1 MHARPSHFDKNQK
14 FVARNA
20 LASVTNLKTRIII
33 FLAGEKTMRLTLRTL
48 LAYRDGVLDPKDA
61 AVLEA
66 KIKDSST
73 AQQISQRIEHE
84 MQNRRL
90 APIPVDARE
99 FGFEANLVAE
109 YLDDTIPM
117 ETLPEME
124 RKCLENNTL
133 LSEIG
138 SCHQIL
144 SRALSIPAPISAAL
158 RQRIRD
164 LPHNPPSNRSADAS
178 GRIRRIDAPIS
189 VDRTNTKPMRKSN
202 GELRGSGIELH
213 DGLGRQVPEYLIGS
227 DRGWLKSVAVA
238 MSLLFA
244 LVVVGAMA
252 IGPVDR
258 VRDLLR
264 KSEVIV
270 DADSNAKPSTK
281 KTDATNDDSNLIDSN
296 ATIDESSV
304 APPAPTVEPALSVV
318 SVPTLETAKSTKM
331 NSLDLSKNGEKV
343 DSLVI
348 VKPPILGAKNR
359 IQWLPETKASS
370 ESIVLKF
377 STTEGSSAAFWR
389 RMNPGE
395 YLNLGDRLVV
405 PPTQRTEMRVDPGIR
420 LLCAGENDLELAKDV
435 ALPRV
440 VLRSGRVLVFATP
453 DAQKME
459 LDCNGVVVSVHF
471 GAADG
476 SCALEVQNLWSILT
490 DDMAQAGK
498 VETQSSIR
506 LFGVEGSLDYS
517 FKIANRVAGGTLAV
531 GQYVD
536 WKNGEATAV
545 QELTEAPWW
554 FRTSISR
561 PIDLPAATDLQS
573 ALAGKAPEAI
583 ETQLLELTNHRRGET
598 AALAARTRMML
609 GQYDGLFEPEG
620 VFNRRNLHS
629 HWQSLLAQIPQSLG
643 REEHPAQLINA
654 IRTASPNR
662 VNSILSLFVPPSQ
675 EQLSAGAD
683 KLLVEALSSPLMDER
698 VLAINQ
704 LTNITGKSLGYHPDK
719 NQVEAIQQWRK
730 LLGKNEIRYSTP
742 PSPKTE

>member
-1 MHARPSHFDKNQK
+1 
-14 FVARNA
+14 
-20 LASVTNLKTRIII
+20 
-33 FLAGEKTMRLTLRTL
+33 MRLTLRTL

-109 YLDDTIPM
+109 FLDDTIPM

-164 LPHNPPSNRSADAS
+164 LPNNPLANHSADAN
-178 GRIRRIDAPIS
+178 GRIRRMDASIS
-189 VDRTNTKPMRKSN
+189 VDGTNSKPQNTAVVVASNKPMRKSN

-238 MSLLFA
+238 TSLLFA

-270 DADSNAKPSTK
+270 DGDSNAKSSIK
-281 KTDATNDDSNLIDSN
+281 KTAVTNDDSNLIDTK

-304 APPAPTVEPALSVV
+304 APPAPAIEPASALDTETTSKAT
-318 SVPTLETAKSTKM
+318 PTDSPKK
-331 NSLDLSKNGEKV
+331 GELV
-343 DSLVI
+343 DSASI
-348 VKPPILGAKNR
+348 VKSEILGVKGR

-370 ESIVLKF
+370 ESIVLKL
-377 STTEGSSAAFWR
+377 STTDDSSTAFWK

-395 YLNLGDRLVV
+395 HLNLGDRVVV
-405 PPTQRTEMRVDPGIR
+405 PPTQRTEMRVEPGIR
-420 LLCAGENDLELAKDV
+420 LLCVGENDLELAKDI

-453 DAQKME
+453 DAQEME
-459 LDCNGVVVSVHF
+459 IDCNGIMVSVRF

-476 SCALEVQNLWSILT
+476 SCALELQNFWSIFT
-490 DDMAQAGK
+490 DEMSQASK
-498 VETQSSIR
+498 VETQSSVR

-517 FKIANRVAGGTLAV
+517 FKIANRTAGGTLAV

-536 WKNGEATAV
+536 WKNGEATVV

-554 FRTSISR
+554 FRSSISR

-573 ALAGKAPEAI
+573 ALAEKAPGATES
-583 ETQLLELTNHRRGET
+583 QLLELTNNRRGET

-609 GQYDGLFEPEG
+609 GRYDGLFDPEG
-620 VFNRRNLHS
+620 GFNRKNLHS

-643 REEHPAQLINA
+643 REEHRAQLVNA

-662 VNSILSLFVPPSQ
+662 VNLLLSLLIPPSQ

-683 KLLVEALSSPLMDER
+683 KLLVEALSSSLMDER

-704 LTNITGKSLGYHPDK
+704 LTYITGKSLGYHPDK
-719 NQVEAIQQWRK
+719 NQVDAIQQWRK

-742 PSPKTE
+742 TSPKTE

>member
-1 MHARPSHFDKNQK
+1 
-14 FVARNA
+14 
-20 LASVTNLKTRIII
+20 
-33 FLAGEKTMRLTLRTL
+33 MRLTLRTL

-109 YLDDTIPM
+109 FLDDTIPM

-164 LPHNPPSNRSADAS
+164 LPNNPLANHSADAN
-178 GRIRRIDAPIS
+178 GRIRRMDAPIS
-189 VDRTNTKPMRKSN
+189 VDGTNSKPQNTAVVVASNKPMRKSN

-238 MSLLFA
+238 TSLLFA

-270 DADSNAKPSTK
+270 DGDSNAKSSIK
-281 KTDATNDDSNLIDSN
+281 KTAVTNDDSNLIDTK

-304 APPAPTVEPALSVV
+304 APPAPAIEPASALDTETTSKAT
-318 SVPTLETAKSTKM
+318 PTDSPKK
-331 NSLDLSKNGEKV
+331 GELV
-343 DSLVI
+343 DSASI
-348 VKPPILGAKNR
+348 VKSEILGVKGR

-370 ESIVLKF
+370 ESIVLKL
-377 STTEGSSAAFWR
+377 STTDDSSTAFWK

-395 YLNLGDRLVV
+395 HLNLGDRVVV
-405 PPTQRTEMRVDPGIR
+405 PPTQRTEMRVEPGIR
-420 LLCAGENDLELAKDV
+420 LLCVGENDLELAKDI

-453 DAQKME
+453 DAQEME
-459 LDCNGVVVSVHF
+459 IDCNGIMVSVRF

-476 SCALEVQNLWSILT
+476 SCALELQNFWSIFT
-490 DDMAQAGK
+490 DEMSQASK
-498 VETQSSIR
+498 VETQSSVR

-517 FKIANRVAGGTLAV
+517 FKIANRTAGGTLAV

-536 WKNGEATAV
+536 WKNGEATVV

-554 FRTSISR
+554 FRSSISR

-573 ALAGKAPEAI
+573 ALAGKAPGATES
-583 ETQLLELTNHRRGET
+583 QLLELTNNRRGET

-609 GQYDGLFEPEG
+609 GRYDGLFDPEG
-620 VFNRRNLHS
+620 GFNRKNLHS

-643 REEHPAQLINA
+643 REEHRAQLVSA

-662 VNSILSLFVPPSQ
+662 VNLLLSLLIPPSQ

-683 KLLVEALSSPLMDER
+683 KLLVEALSSSLMDER

-719 NQVEAIQQWRK
+719 NQVDAIQQWRK
-730 LLGKNEIRYSTP
+730 LLGKNQIRYSTP
-742 PSPKTE
+742 TSPKTE

>member
-1 MHARPSHFDKNQK
+1 
-14 FVARNA
+14 
-20 LASVTNLKTRIII
+20 
-33 FLAGEKTMRLTLRTL
+33 MRLTLRTL

-109 YLDDTIPM
+109 FLDDTIPM

-164 LPHNPPSNRSADAS
+164 LPNNPLANHSADAK
-178 GRIRRIDAPIS
+178 GRIRRMEAPIS
-189 VDRTNTKPMRKSN
+189 VDGTNSKPQNTAVVVASTKPMRKSN

-227 DRGWLKSVAVA
+227 DRGWLKSAAVA
-238 MSLLFA
+238 TSLLFA

-252 IGPVDR
+252 IGPIDR

-270 DADSNAKPSTK
+270 DADSNAKSSIK
-281 KTDATNDDSNLIDSN
+281 KTAVTSDDSNLIDTK

-304 APPAPTVEPALSVV
+304 APPAPTIEPAPAIEPAS
-318 SVPTLETAKSTKM
+318 PKK
-331 NSLDLSKNGEKV
+331 GELV
-343 DSLVI
+343 DSASI
-348 VKPPILGAKNR
+348 VKSEILGVKGR

-370 ESIVLKF
+370 ESIVLKL
-377 STTEGSSAAFWR
+377 STTDDSATAIWK

-395 YLNLGDRLVV
+395 HVHLGDRVVV
-405 PPTQRTEMRVDPGIR
+405 PPTQRTEMRVEPGIR
-420 LLCAGENDLELAKDV
+420 LLCVGENDLELAKDI
-435 ALPRV
+435 AWPRV

-453 DAQKME
+453 DAQEME
-459 LDCNGVVVSVHF
+459 IDCNGIMVSVRF

-476 SCALEVQNLWSILT
+476 SCALELQNFWSIFT
-490 DDMAQAGK
+490 DEMSQASK
-498 VETQSSIR
+498 VETQSSVR

-517 FKIANRVAGGTLAV
+517 FKIANRTAGGTLAV

-536 WKNGEATAV
+536 WKNGEATEV

-554 FRTSISR
+554 FRSSISR

-573 ALAGKAPEAI
+573 ALAGKAPGATEA
-583 ETQLLELTNHRRGET
+583 QLLDLTNNRRGET

-609 GQYDGLFEPEG
+609 GRYDGLFEPEG
-620 VFNRRNLHS
+620 GFNRKTLHS

-643 REEHPAQLINA
+643 REEHRAQLVNA

-662 VNSILSLFVPPSQ
+662 VNSLLSLLIPPSQ

-683 KLLVEALSSPLMDER
+683 KLLVEALSSSLMDER

-742 PSPKTE
+742 TSPKTE

>member
-1 MHARPSHFDKNQK
+1 
-14 FVARNA
+14 
-20 LASVTNLKTRIII
+20 
-33 FLAGEKTMRLTLRTL
+33 MRLTLRTL

-109 YLDDTIPM
+109 FLDDTIPM

-164 LPHNPPSNRSADAS
+164 LPNNPLANHSADAN
-178 GRIRRIDAPIS
+178 GRIRRMDAPIS
-189 VDRTNTKPMRKSN
+189 VDGTNSKPQNTAVVVASNKPMRKSN

-238 MSLLFA
+238 TSLLFA

-264 KSEVIV
+264 KSEAIV
-270 DADSNAKPSTK
+270 DGDSNAKSSIK
-281 KTDATNDDSNLIDSN
+281 KTAVTNDDSNLIDTK

-304 APPAPTVEPALSVV
+304 APPAPAIEPASALDTETTSKAT
-318 SVPTLETAKSTKM
+318 PTDSPKK
-331 NSLDLSKNGEKV
+331 GELV
-343 DSLVI
+343 DSAST
-348 VKPPILGAKNR
+348 VKSEILGVKGR

-370 ESIVLKF
+370 ESIVLKL
-377 STTEGSSAAFWR
+377 STTDDSSTAFWK

-395 YLNLGDRLVV
+395 HLNLGDRVVV
-405 PPTQRTEMRVDPGIR
+405 PPTQRTEMRVEPGIR
-420 LLCAGENDLELAKDV
+420 LLCVGENDLELAKDI

-453 DAQKME
+453 DAQEME
-459 LDCNGVVVSVHF
+459 IDCNGIMVSVRF

-476 SCALEVQNLWSILT
+476 SCALELQNFWSIFT
-490 DDMAQAGK
+490 DEMSQASK
-498 VETQSSIR
+498 VETQSSVR

-517 FKIANRVAGGTLAV
+517 FKIANRTAGGTLAV

-536 WKNGEATAV
+536 WKNGESTVV

-554 FRTSISR
+554 FRSSISR

-573 ALAGKAPEAI
+573 ALAGKAPGATES
-583 ETQLLELTNHRRGET
+583 QLLELTNNRRGET

-609 GQYDGLFEPEG
+609 GRYDGLFDPEG
-620 VFNRRNLHS
+620 GFNRKNLHS

-643 REEHPAQLINA
+643 REEHRAQLVSA

-662 VNSILSLFVPPSQ
+662 VNLLLSLLIPPSQ

-683 KLLVEALSSPLMDER
+683 KLLVEALSSSLMDER

-704 LTNITGKSLGYHPDK
+704 LTYITGKSLGYHPDK
-719 NQVEAIQQWRK
+719 NQVDAIQQWRK

-742 PSPKTE
+742 TSPKTE

>member
-1 MHARPSHFDKNQK
+1 
-14 FVARNA
+14 
-20 LASVTNLKTRIII
+20 
-33 FLAGEKTMRLTLRTL
+33 MRLTLRTL

-109 YLDDTIPM
+109 FLDDTIPM

-164 LPHNPPSNRSADAS
+164 LPNNPLANHSADAN
-178 GRIRRIDAPIS
+178 GRIRRMDAPIS
-189 VDRTNTKPMRKSN
+189 VDGTNSKPQNTAVVVASNKPMRKSN

-238 MSLLFA
+238 TSLLFA

-270 DADSNAKPSTK
+270 DGDSNAKSSIK
-281 KTDATNDDSNLIDSN
+281 KTAVTNDDSNLIDTK

-304 APPAPTVEPALSVV
+304 APPAPAIEPASALDTETTSKAT
-318 SVPTLETAKSTKM
+318 PTDSPKK
-331 NSLDLSKNGEKV
+331 GELV
-343 DSLVI
+343 DSASI
-348 VKPPILGAKNR
+348 VKSEILGVKGR

-370 ESIVLKF
+370 ESIVLKL
-377 STTEGSSAAFWR
+377 STTDDSSTAIWK

-395 YLNLGDRLVV
+395 HLNLGDRVVV
-405 PPTQRTEMRVDPGIR
+405 PPTQRTEMRVEPGIR
-420 LLCAGENDLELAKDV
+420 LLCVGENDLELAKDI

-453 DAQKME
+453 DAQEME
-459 LDCNGVVVSVHF
+459 IDCNGIMVSVRF

-476 SCALEVQNLWSILT
+476 SCALELQNFWSIFT
-490 DDMAQAGK
+490 DEMSQASK
-498 VETQSSIR
+498 VETESSVR

-517 FKIANRVAGGTLAV
+517 FKIANRTAGGTLAV

-536 WKNGEATAV
+536 WKNGEATVV

-554 FRTSISR
+554 FRSSISR

-573 ALAGKAPEAI
+573 ALAEKAPGATES
-583 ETQLLELTNHRRGET
+583 QLLELTNNRRGET

-609 GQYDGLFEPEG
+609 GRYDGLFDPEG
-620 VFNRRNLHS
+620 GFNRKNLHS

-643 REEHPAQLINA
+643 REEHRAQLVNA

-662 VNSILSLFVPPSQ
+662 VNLLLSLLIPPSQ

-683 KLLVEALSSPLMDER
+683 KLLVEALSSSLMDER

-719 NQVEAIQQWRK
+719 NQVDAIQQWRK
-730 LLGKNEIRYSTP
+730 LLGKNQIRYSTP
-742 PSPKTE
+742 TSPKTE

>member
-1 MHARPSHFDKNQK
+1 
-14 FVARNA
+14 
-20 LASVTNLKTRIII
+20 
-33 FLAGEKTMRLTLRTL
+33 MRLTLRTL

-109 YLDDTIPM
+109 FLDDTIPM

-164 LPHNPPSNRSADAS
+164 LPNNPLANHSADAN
-178 GRIRRIDAPIS
+178 GRIRRMDAPIS
-189 VDRTNTKPMRKSN
+189 VDGTNSKPQNTAVVVASSKPMRKSN

-227 DRGWLKSVAVA
+227 DRGWLKSAAVA
-238 MSLLFA
+238 TSLLFA
-244 LVVVGAMA
+244 LVVIGAMA

-264 KSEVIV
+264 KSDVIV
-270 DADSNAKPSTK
+270 DADSNVKSSIK
-281 KTDATNDDSNLIDSN
+281 KTAVTNDDSNLIDTK

-304 APPAPTVEPALSVV
+304 APPVPTIEPAPAIQPASALDTETTSKAT
-318 SVPTLETAKSTKM
+318 PTDSPKKREL
-331 NSLDLSKNGEKV
+331 V
-343 DSLVI
+343 DSASI
-348 VKPPILGAKNR
+348 VKSEILGVKGR

-370 ESIVLKF
+370 ESIVLKL
-377 STTEGSSAAFWR
+377 STTDDSATAIWQ

-395 YLNLGDRLVV
+395 HVHLGDRVVV
-405 PPTQRTEMRVDPGIR
+405 PPTQRTEMRVEPGIR
-420 LLCAGENDLELAKDV
+420 LLCAGENDLELAKDI
-435 ALPRV
+435 AWPRV
-440 VLRSGRVLVFATP
+440 VFRSGRVLVFATP
-453 DAQKME
+453 DAQEME
-459 LDCNGVVVSVHF
+459 MDCNGIMVSVRF

-476 SCALEVQNLWSILT
+476 SCALELQNFWSIFT
-490 DDMAQAGK
+490 DEMSQASK
-498 VETQSSIR
+498 VETQSSVR

-517 FKIANRVAGGTLAV
+517 FKIANRKAGGTLAV

-536 WKNGEATAV
+536 WKNGEATVV

-554 FRTSISR
+554 FRSSISR

-573 ALAGKAPEAI
+573 ALVGKAPGAI
-583 ETQLLELTNHRRGET
+583 EAQLLELTNHRRGET

-609 GQYDGLFEPEG
+609 GRYDGLFEPEG
-620 VFNRRNLHS
+620 GFNRKNLHS

-643 REEHPAQLINA
+643 REEHRAQLVNA

-662 VNSILSLFVPPSQ
+662 VNSLLSLLIPPSQ

-683 KLLVEALSSPLMDER
+683 KLLVEALSSSLMDER

-742 PSPKTE
+742 TSPKTE

>member
-1 MHARPSHFDKNQK
+1 
-14 FVARNA
+14 
-20 LASVTNLKTRIII
+20 
-33 FLAGEKTMRLTLRTL
+33 MRLTLRTL

-109 YLDDTIPM
+109 FLDDTIPM

-164 LPHNPPSNRSADAS
+164 LPNNPLANHSADAN
-178 GRIRRIDAPIS
+178 GRIRRMDASIS
-189 VDRTNTKPMRKSN
+189 VDGTNSKPQNTAVVVASNKPMRKSN

-238 MSLLFA
+238 TSLLFA

-270 DADSNAKPSTK
+270 DGDSNAKSSIK
-281 KTDATNDDSNLIDSN
+281 KTAVTNDDSNLIDTK

-304 APPAPTVEPALSVV
+304 APPAPAIEPASALDTETTSKAT
-318 SVPTLETAKSTKM
+318 PTDSPKK
-331 NSLDLSKNGEKV
+331 GELV
-343 DSLVI
+343 DSASI
-348 VKPPILGAKNR
+348 VKSEILGVKGR

-370 ESIVLKF
+370 ESIVLKL
-377 STTEGSSAAFWR
+377 STTDDSSTAFWK

-395 YLNLGDRLVV
+395 HLNLGDRVVV
-405 PPTQRTEMRVDPGIR
+405 PPTQRTEMRVEPGIR
-420 LLCAGENDLELAKDV
+420 LLCVGENDLELAKDI

-453 DAQKME
+453 DAQEME
-459 LDCNGVVVSVHF
+459 IDCNGIMVSVRF

-476 SCALEVQNLWSILT
+476 SCALELQNFWSIFT
-490 DDMAQAGK
+490 DEMSQASK
-498 VETQSSIR
+498 VETESSVR

-517 FKIANRVAGGTLAV
+517 FKIANRTAGGTLAV

-536 WKNGEATAV
+536 WKNGEATVV

-554 FRTSISR
+554 FRSSISR

-573 ALAGKAPEAI
+573 ALAGKAPGATES
-583 ETQLLELTNHRRGET
+583 QLLELTNNRRGET

-609 GQYDGLFEPEG
+609 GRYDGLFDPEG
-620 VFNRRNLHS
+620 GFNRKNLHS

-643 REEHPAQLINA
+643 REEHRAQLVSA
-654 IRTASPNR
+654 IRTASQNR
-662 VNSILSLFVPPSQ
+662 VNLLLSLLIPPSQ

-683 KLLVEALSSPLMDER
+683 KLLVEALSSSLMDER

-704 LTNITGKSLGYHPDK
+704 LTYITGKSLGYHPDK
-719 NQVEAIQQWRK
+719 NQVDAIQQWRK

-742 PSPKTE
+742 TSPKTE

>member
-1 MHARPSHFDKNQK
+1 
-14 FVARNA
+14 
-20 LASVTNLKTRIII
+20 
-33 FLAGEKTMRLTLRTL
+33 MRLTLRTL

-109 YLDDTIPM
+109 FLDDTIPM

-164 LPHNPPSNRSADAS
+164 LPNNPLANHSADAN
-178 GRIRRIDAPIS
+178 GRIRRMDAPIS
-189 VDRTNTKPMRKSN
+189 VDGTNSKPQNTAVVVASNKPMRKSN

-238 MSLLFA
+238 TSLLFA

-270 DADSNAKPSTK
+270 DGDSNAKSSIK
-281 KTDATNDDSNLIDSN
+281 KTAVTNDDSNLIDTK

-304 APPAPTVEPALSVV
+304 APPAPAIEPASALDTETTSKAT
-318 SVPTLETAKSTKM
+318 PTDSPKK
-331 NSLDLSKNGEKV
+331 GELV
-343 DSLVI
+343 DSASI
-348 VKPPILGAKNR
+348 VKSEILGVKGR

-370 ESIVLKF
+370 ESIVLKL
-377 STTEGSSAAFWR
+377 STTDDSSTAFWK

-395 YLNLGDRLVV
+395 HLNLGDRVVV
-405 PPTQRTEMRVDPGIR
+405 PPTQRTEMRVEPGIR
-420 LLCAGENDLELAKDV
+420 LLCVGENDLELAKDI

-453 DAQKME
+453 DAQEME
-459 LDCNGVVVSVHF
+459 LDCNGIMVSVRF

-476 SCALEVQNLWSILT
+476 SCALELQNFWSIFT
-490 DDMAQAGK
+490 DEMSQASK
-498 VETQSSIR
+498 VETESSVR

-517 FKIANRVAGGTLAV
+517 FKIANRTAGGTLAV

-536 WKNGEATAV
+536 WKNGEATVV

-554 FRTSISR
+554 FRSSISR

-573 ALAGKAPEAI
+573 ALAEKAPGATES
-583 ETQLLELTNHRRGET
+583 QLLELTNNRRGET

-609 GQYDGLFEPEG
+609 GRYDGLFDPEG
-620 VFNRRNLHS
+620 GFNRKNLHS

-643 REEHPAQLINA
+643 REEHRAQLVNA

-662 VNSILSLFVPPSQ
+662 VNLLLSLLIPPSQ

-683 KLLVEALSSPLMDER
+683 KLLVEALSSSLMDER

-719 NQVEAIQQWRK
+719 NQVDAIQQWRK
-730 LLGKNEIRYSTP
+730 LLGKNQIRYSTP
-742 PSPKTE
+742 TSPKTE

>member
-1 MHARPSHFDKNQK
+1 
-14 FVARNA
+14 
-20 LASVTNLKTRIII
+20 
-33 FLAGEKTMRLTLRTL
+33 MRLTLRTL

-109 YLDDTIPM
+109 FLDDTIPM

-164 LPHNPPSNRSADAS
+164 LPNNPLANHSANAN
-178 GRIRRIDAPIS
+178 GRIRRMDAPIS
-189 VDRTNTKPMRKSN
+189 VDGTNSKPQNTAVVVASSKPMRKSN

-227 DRGWLKSVAVA
+227 DRGWLKSAAVA
-238 MSLLFA
+238 TSLLFA

-264 KSEVIV
+264 KSDVIV
-270 DADSNAKPSTK
+270 DADSNVKSSIK
-281 KTDATNDDSNLIDSN
+281 KTAVTNDDSNLIDTK

-304 APPAPTVEPALSVV
+304 APPVPTIEPAPASEPASALDTETTSKAT
-318 SVPTLETAKSTKM
+318 PTDSPKK
-331 NSLDLSKNGEKV
+331 GELV
-343 DSLVI
+343 DSASI
-348 VKPPILGAKNR
+348 VKSEILGVKGR

-370 ESIVLKF
+370 ESIVLKL
-377 STTEGSSAAFWR
+377 STTDDSATAIWK

-395 YLNLGDRLVV
+395 HVHLGDRVVV
-405 PPTQRTEMRVDPGIR
+405 PPTQRTEMRVEPGIR
-420 LLCAGENDLELAKDV
+420 LLCAGENDLELAKDI
-435 ALPRV
+435 AWPRV
-440 VLRSGRVLVFATP
+440 VFRSGRVLIFATP
-453 DAQKME
+453 DAQEME
-459 LDCNGVVVSVHF
+459 MDCNGIMVSVRF

-476 SCALEVQNLWSILT
+476 SCALELQNFWSIFT
-490 DDMAQAGK
+490 DEMSQASK
-498 VETQSSIR
+498 VETQSSVR

-517 FKIANRVAGGTLAV
+517 FKIANRKAGGTLAV

-536 WKNGEATAV
+536 WKNGEATVV

-554 FRTSISR
+554 FRSSISR

-573 ALAGKAPEAI
+573 ALAGKAPGATEA
-583 ETQLLELTNHRRGET
+583 QLLELTNNRRGET

-609 GQYDGLFEPEG
+609 GRYDGLFEPEG
-620 VFNRRNLHS
+620 GFNRKNLHS

-643 REEHPAQLINA
+643 REEHRAQLVNA

-662 VNSILSLFVPPSQ
+662 VNSLLSLLIPPSQ

-683 KLLVEALSSPLMDER
+683 KLLVEALSSSLMDER

-704 LTNITGKSLGYHPDK
+704 LTNITGKNLGYHPDK

-742 PSPKTE
+742 TSPKTE

>member
-1 MHARPSHFDKNQK
+1 
-14 FVARNA
+14 
-20 LASVTNLKTRIII
+20 
-33 FLAGEKTMRLTLRTL
+33 MRLTLRTL

-109 YLDDTIPM
+109 FLDDTIPM

-164 LPHNPPSNRSADAS
+164 LPNNPLANHSADAN
-178 GRIRRIDAPIS
+178 GRIRRMDAPIS
-189 VDRTNTKPMRKSN
+189 VDGTNSKPQNTAVVVASNKPMRKSN

-238 MSLLFA
+238 TSLLFA

-270 DADSNAKPSTK
+270 DGDSNAKSSIK
-281 KTDATNDDSNLIDSN
+281 KTAVTNDDSNLIDTK

-304 APPAPTVEPALSVV
+304 APPAPAIEPASALDTETTSKAT
-318 SVPTLETAKSTKM
+318 PTDSPKK
-331 NSLDLSKNGEKV
+331 GELV
-343 DSLVI
+343 DSGSI
-348 VKPPILGAKNR
+348 VKSEILGVKGR

-370 ESIVLKF
+370 ESIVLKL
-377 STTEGSSAAFWR
+377 STTDDSSTAFWK

-395 YLNLGDRLVV
+395 HLNLGDRVVV
-405 PPTQRTEMRVDPGIR
+405 PPTQRTEMRVEPGIR
-420 LLCAGENDLELAKDV
+420 LLCVGENDLELAKDI

-453 DAQKME
+453 DAQEME
-459 LDCNGVVVSVHF
+459 IDCNGIMVSVRF

-476 SCALEVQNLWSILT
+476 SCALELQNFWSIFT
-490 DDMAQAGK
+490 DEMSQASK
-498 VETQSSIR
+498 VETQSSVR

-517 FKIANRVAGGTLAV
+517 FKIANRTAGGTLAV

-536 WKNGEATAV
+536 WKNGESTVV

-554 FRTSISR
+554 FRSSISR

-573 ALAGKAPEAI
+573 ALAGKAPGATES
-583 ETQLLELTNHRRGET
+583 QLLELTNNRRGET

-609 GQYDGLFEPEG
+609 GRYDGLFEPEG
-620 VFNRRNLHS
+620 GFNRKNLHS

-643 REEHPAQLINA
+643 REEHRAQLVSA

-662 VNSILSLFVPPSQ
+662 VNLLLSLLIPPSQ

-683 KLLVEALSSPLMDER
+683 KLLVEALSSSLMDER

-719 NQVEAIQQWRK
+719 NQVDAIQQWRK

-742 PSPKTE
+742 SSPKAE

>member
-1 MHARPSHFDKNQK
+1 
-14 FVARNA
+14 
-20 LASVTNLKTRIII
+20 
-33 FLAGEKTMRLTLRTL
+33 MRLTLRTL

-109 YLDDTIPM
+109 FLDDTIPM

-164 LPHNPPSNRSADAS
+164 LPNNPLANHSADAN
-178 GRIRRIDAPIS
+178 GRIRRMDAPIS
-189 VDRTNTKPMRKSN
+189 VDGTNSKPQNTAVVVASNKPMRKSN

-238 MSLLFA
+238 TSLLFA

-270 DADSNAKPSTK
+270 DGDSNAKSSIK
-281 KTDATNDDSNLIDSN
+281 KTAVTNDDSNLIDTK

-304 APPAPTVEPALSVV
+304 APPAPAIEPASALDTETTSKAT
-318 SVPTLETAKSTKM
+318 PTDSPKK
-331 NSLDLSKNGEKV
+331 GELV
-343 DSLVI
+343 DSASI
-348 VKPPILGAKNR
+348 VKSEILGVKGR

-370 ESIVLKF
+370 ESIVLKL
-377 STTEGSSAAFWR
+377 STTDDSSTAFWK

-395 YLNLGDRLVV
+395 HLNLGDRVVV
-405 PPTQRTEMRVDPGIR
+405 PPTQRTEMRVEPGIR
-420 LLCAGENDLELAKDV
+420 LLCVGENDLELAKDI

-453 DAQKME
+453 DAQEME
-459 LDCNGVVVSVHF
+459 IDCNGIMVSVRF

-476 SCALEVQNLWSILT
+476 SCALELQNFWSIFT
-490 DDMAQAGK
+490 DEMSQASK
-498 VETQSSIR
+498 VETQSSVR

-517 FKIANRVAGGTLAV
+517 FKIANRTAGGTLAV

-536 WKNGEATAV
+536 WKNGESTVV

-554 FRTSISR
+554 FRSSISR

-573 ALAGKAPEAI
+573 ALAGKAPGATES
-583 ETQLLELTNHRRGET
+583 QLLELTNNRRGET

-609 GQYDGLFEPEG
+609 GRYDGLFDPEG
-620 VFNRRNLHS
+620 GFNRKNLHS

-643 REEHPAQLINA
+643 REEHRAQLVSA

-662 VNSILSLFVPPSQ
+662 VNLLLSLLIPPSQ

-683 KLLVEALSSPLMDER
+683 KLLVEALSSSLMDER

-719 NQVEAIQQWRK
+719 NQVDAIQQWRK

-742 PSPKTE
+742 SSPKAE

>member
-1 MHARPSHFDKNQK
+1 
-14 FVARNA
+14 
-20 LASVTNLKTRIII
+20 
-33 FLAGEKTMRLTLRTL
+33 MRLTLRTL

-109 YLDDTIPM
+109 FLDDTIPM

-164 LPHNPPSNRSADAS
+164 LPNNPLANHSADAN
-178 GRIRRIDAPIS
+178 GRIRRMDAPIS
-189 VDRTNTKPMRKSN
+189 VDGTNSKPQNTAVVVASNKPMRKSN

-238 MSLLFA
+238 TSLLFA

-270 DADSNAKPSTK
+270 DGDSNAKSSIK
-281 KTDATNDDSNLIDSN
+281 KTAVTNDDSNLIDTK

-304 APPAPTVEPALSVV
+304 APPAPAIEPASALDTETTSKAT
-318 SVPTLETAKSTKM
+318 PTDSPKK
-331 NSLDLSKNGEKV
+331 GELV
-343 DSLVI
+343 DSASI
-348 VKPPILGAKNR
+348 VKSEILGVKGR

-370 ESIVLKF
+370 ESIVLKL
-377 STTEGSSAAFWR
+377 STTDDSSTAFWK

-395 YLNLGDRLVV
+395 HLNLGDRVVV
-405 PPTQRTEMRVDPGIR
+405 PPTQRTEMRVEPGIR
-420 LLCAGENDLELAKDV
+420 LLCVGENDLELAKDI

-453 DAQKME
+453 DAQEME
-459 LDCNGVVVSVHF
+459 IDCNGIMVSVRF

-476 SCALEVQNLWSILT
+476 SCALELQNFWSIFT
-490 DDMAQAGK
+490 DEMSQASK
-498 VETQSSIR
+498 VETESSVR

-517 FKIANRVAGGTLAV
+517 FKIANRTAGGTLAV

-536 WKNGEATAV
+536 WKNGEATVV

-554 FRTSISR
+554 FRSSISR

-573 ALAGKAPEAI
+573 ALAGKAPGATES
-583 ETQLLELTNHRRGET
+583 QLLELTNNRRGET

-609 GQYDGLFEPEG
+609 GRYDGLFDPEG
-620 VFNRRNLHS
+620 GFNRKNLHS

-643 REEHPAQLINA
+643 REEHRAQLVNA

-662 VNSILSLFVPPSQ
+662 VNLLLSLLIPPSQ

-683 KLLVEALSSPLMDER
+683 KLLVEALSSSLMDER

-719 NQVEAIQQWRK
+719 NQVDAIQQWRK
-730 LLGKNEIRYSTP
+730 LLGKNQIRYSTP
-742 PSPKTE
+742 TSPKTE

>member
-1 MHARPSHFDKNQK
+1 M
-14 FVARNA
+14 
-20 LASVTNLKTRIII
+20 
-33 FLAGEKTMRLTLRTL
+33 TMRLTLRTL

-109 YLDDTIPM
+109 FLDDTIPM

-164 LPHNPPSNRSADAS
+164 LPNRLPANRSAEAN
-178 GRIRRIDAPIS
+178 GRNRRVDSPIS
-189 VDRTNTKPMRKSN
+189 MEATNSKPQSTAVVVSSTKPMRKSN

-227 DRGWLKSVAVA
+227 DRGWLKSAAVA
-238 MSLLFA
+238 TCLVFA
-244 LVVVGAMA
+244 LVVVGAIA

-264 KSEVIV
+264 KSEMAV
-270 DADSNAKPSTK
+270 DANSNTKSSTK
-281 KTDATNDDSNLIDSN
+281 KTAATNDDSNSIDTKAN
-296 ATIDESSV
+296 ADESPI
-304 APPAPTVEPALSVV
+304 APLAPFVEPAPIVEPAPMIE
-318 SVPTLETAKSTKM
+318 SVPTVDAEKTSKTTPS
-331 NSLDLSKNGEKV
+331 DLPKKKAIV
-343 DSLVI
+343 DSASI
-348 VKPPILGAKNR
+348 EKPPILGVKNR

-377 STTEGSSAAFWR
+377 GTTQGSLDASWK
-389 RMNPGE
+389 RMSPGE
-395 YLNLGDRLVV
+395 YLNVGERVVV
-405 PPTQRTEMRVDPGIR
+405 PPAQRTEMQVEPGIR
-420 LLCAGENDLELAKDV
+420 LLCAGENDLELAKDIV
-435 ALPRV
+435 LPGI
-440 VLRSGRVLVFATP
+440 VLHSGRLLVFATS
-453 DAQKME
+453 DAQEME
-459 LDCNGVVVSVHF
+459 IDCNGVVVSVRF

-476 SCALEVQNLWSILT
+476 SCALELQNLWSIFT
-490 DDMAQAGK
+490 DAMSQAGR
-498 VETQSSIR
+498 VETQSFIR

-517 FKIANRVAGGTLAV
+517 FKIANRAAGGTLAV

-554 FRTSISR
+554 FRTSINR
-561 PIDLPAATDLQS
+561 PIDLPAATDLQI
-573 ALAGKAPEAI
+573 ALAGKAPETMEA
-583 ETQLLELTNHRRGET
+583 QLLELTNHRRGET

-609 GQYDGLFEPEG
+609 GRYDGLFEPEG
-620 VFNRRNLHS
+620 VFNRKNLHS

-643 REEHPAQLINA
+643 RDEHRAQLVNA
-654 IRTASPNR
+654 IRTASSNR
-662 VNSILSLFVPPSQ
+662 ANSILSLLVPPSQ
-675 EQLSAGAD
+675 EQLSAGGD
-683 KLLVEALSSPLMDER
+683 KLLVEALSSPMMDER
-698 VLAINQ
+698 VLAIHQ

-719 NQVEAIQQWRK
+719 NQVDTIQQWRK
-730 LLGKNEIRYSTP
+730 LLGKNETRYATP
-742 PSPKTE
+742 TSPKAE

>member
-1 MHARPSHFDKNQK
+1 
-14 FVARNA
+14 
-20 LASVTNLKTRIII
+20 
-33 FLAGEKTMRLTLRTL
+33 MRLTLRTL

-109 YLDDTIPM
+109 FLDDTIPM

-164 LPHNPPSNRSADAS
+164 LPNLPRANRSADAN
-178 GRIRRIDAPIS
+178 GRIRRMDAPIS
-189 VDRTNTKPMRKSN
+189 VDGTNSTPKSTAVVVASTKPMRKSN

-227 DRGWLKSVAVA
+227 DRGWLKSAAVA
-238 MSLLFA
+238 TSLLLA
-244 LVVVGAMA
+244 LVVVGAIA

-258 VRDLLR
+258 VRDLLQ
-264 KSEVIV
+264 KKEVMV
-270 DADSNAKPSTK
+270 DADSNAKSSTK
-281 KTDATNDDSNLIDSN
+281 KTAAANDDSNLIDSK
-296 ATIDESSV
+296 AMMDESSV
-304 APPAPTVEPALSVV
+304 APPAPTAEPA
-318 SVPTLETAKSTKM
+318 STVELAPAVDTESSSKATTT
-331 NSLDLSKNGEKV
+331 DLPKKGEVV
-343 DSLVI
+343 DSTSI
-348 VKPPILGAKNR
+348 GKPPILGVKSR
-359 IQWLPETKASS
+359 IQWLPETKAST
-370 ESIVLKF
+370 ESIVFKF
-377 STTEGSSAAFWR
+377 STTDGNSAASWK

-395 YLNLGDRLVV
+395 YLNQGERVVV
-405 PPTQRTEMRVDPGIR
+405 PPTQRTEMLFEPGIR

-440 VLRSGRVLVFATP
+440 VLRSGRLLIFATP
-453 DAQKME
+453 DAQE
-459 LDCNGVVVSVHF
+459 IEIDCNGVVVSIRF

-476 SCALEVQNLWSILT
+476 SCALELQNLWSIFT
-490 DDMAQAGK
+490 DEMSQAGK
-498 VETQSSIR
+498 VETQSSVR

-517 FKIANRVAGGTLAV
+517 FKLANPASGGTLSV

-545 QELTEAPWW
+545 HELTEAPWW
-554 FRTSISR
+554 FRTSINR

-573 ALAGKAPEAI
+573 ALAGKAAETM
-583 ETQLLELTNHRRGET
+583 ETQLLDLTNHRRGET

-609 GQYDGLFEPEG
+609 GHYDGLFEPEG
-620 VFNRRNLHS
+620 VFNRKNLHS

-643 REEHPAQLINA
+643 REEHRAQLVNA
-654 IRTASPNR
+654 IRSSSPNR
-662 VNSILSLFVPPSQ
+662 LNSILSLLVPPSQ
-675 EQLSAGAD
+675 EQLSSGAD
-683 KLLVEALSSPLMDER
+683 KLLVEALSNPLMDER
-698 VLAINQ
+698 VLAIHQ
-704 LTNITGKSLGYHPDK
+704 LTHVTGKSLGYHPDK

-742 PSPKTE
+742 TSPKTE

>member
-1 MHARPSHFDKNQK
+1 
-14 FVARNA
+14 
-20 LASVTNLKTRIII
+20 
-33 FLAGEKTMRLTLRTL
+33 MRLTLRTL

-109 YLDDTIPM
+109 FLDDTIPM

-164 LPHNPPSNRSADAS
+164 LPNNPLANHSADAN
-178 GRIRRIDAPIS
+178 GRIRRMDAPIS
-189 VDRTNTKPMRKSN
+189 VDGTNSKPQNTAVVVASNKPMRKSN

-238 MSLLFA
+238 TSLLFA

-270 DADSNAKPSTK
+270 DGDSNAKSSIK
-281 KTDATNDDSNLIDSN
+281 KTAVTNDDSNLIDTK

-304 APPAPTVEPALSVV
+304 APPAPAIEPASALDTETTSKAT
-318 SVPTLETAKSTKM
+318 PTDSPKK
-331 NSLDLSKNGEKV
+331 GELV
-343 DSLVI
+343 DSGSI
-348 VKPPILGAKNR
+348 VKSEILGVKGR

-370 ESIVLKF
+370 ESIVLKL
-377 STTEGSSAAFWR
+377 STTDDSSTAFWK

-395 YLNLGDRLVV
+395 HLNLGDRVVV
-405 PPTQRTEMRVDPGIR
+405 PPTQRTEMRVEPGIR
-420 LLCAGENDLELAKDV
+420 LLCVGENDLELAKDI

-453 DAQKME
+453 DAQEME
-459 LDCNGVVVSVHF
+459 IDCNGIMVSVRF

-476 SCALEVQNLWSILT
+476 SCALELQNFWSIFT
-490 DDMAQAGK
+490 DEMSQASK
-498 VETQSSIR
+498 VETQSSVR

-517 FKIANRVAGGTLAV
+517 FKIANRTAGGTLAV

-536 WKNGEATAV
+536 WKNGESTVV

-554 FRTSISR
+554 FRSSISR

-573 ALAGKAPEAI
+573 ALAGKAPGATES
-583 ETQLLELTNHRRGET
+583 QLLELTNNRRGET

-609 GQYDGLFEPEG
+609 GRYDGLFEPEG
-620 VFNRRNLHS
+620 GFNRKNLHS

-643 REEHPAQLINA
+643 REEHRAQLVSA

-662 VNSILSLFVPPSQ
+662 VNLLLSLLIPPSQ

-683 KLLVEALSSPLMDER
+683 KLLVEALSSSLMDER

-704 LTNITGKSLGYHPDK
+704 LTYITGKSLGYHPDK
-719 NQVEAIQQWRK
+719 NQVDAIQQWRK
-730 LLGKNEIRYSTP
+730 LLGKNQIRYSTP
-742 PSPKTE
+742 TSPKTE